1 MPALIGKIE
10 NACADS
16 GAKQAKSP
24 AEGKVAKELFHD
36 DFLFLDDET
45 TRREVVLPG
54 LDSQTVSIYYRSS

>member
-1 MPALIGKIE
+1 MSVMIISGQNPLMPALIGKIE

-36 DFLFLDDET
+36 DFLFLDD
-45 TRREVVLPG
+45 
-54 LDSQTVSIYYRSS
+54 